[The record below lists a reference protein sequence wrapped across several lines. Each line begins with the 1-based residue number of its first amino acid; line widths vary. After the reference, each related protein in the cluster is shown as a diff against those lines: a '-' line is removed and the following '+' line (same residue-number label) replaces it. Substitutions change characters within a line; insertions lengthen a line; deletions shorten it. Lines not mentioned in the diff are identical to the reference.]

1 MGKNEIDDM
10 NMITLICN
18 STQITL
24 KLQQRFAMLSHSNQ
38 NTQSNIESYHGA
50 LKRWFSFEIKGV
62 KRYNID

>member
-1 MGKNEIDDM
+1 MGENEIDDLH
-10 NMITLICN
+10 MITLICN

-50 LKRWFSFEIKGV
+50 LKQWFSFEIKSV
-62 KRYNID
+62 RRCYID